1 MPVPFAVTV
10 LQYQQVRLVGVSIHT
25 TLHKAPVDCP
35 RLWSDVFA
43 HRMPEL
49 SGKAQNAY
57 QGPSY
62 GVSVFTD
69 HKGLAFNYWAAMEAP
84 DIAEPPMG
92 MSEVILPG
100 GLYACCRIP
109 APGMLRE
116 AYDYMYDV
124 CGRKRPRAFP
134 YRSTNPA
141 LNATTAAFSSLART
155 MCTYPFC
162 PAELAS
168 GFRIIIFRPAV

>member
-1 MPVPFAVTV
+1 MPVPFAVMV

-25 TLHKAPVDCP
+25 TLHKAPIECP

-43 HRMPEL
+43 PRMPEL

-57 QGPSY
+57 QGPSH

-69 HKGLAFNYWAAMEAP
+69 HKGLAFNYWAAMEAQ
-84 DIAEPPMG
+84 DIAEPPLG
-92 MSEVILPG
+92 MSEVTLPG

-124 CGRKRPRAFP
+124 WPQTAEGFPVQVDKPCFERYDSRFFQSGTHDVYVPILPR
-134 YRSTNPA
+134 
-141 LNATTAAFSSLART
+141 
-155 MCTYPFC
+155 
-162 PAELAS
+162 
-168 GFRIIIFRPAV
+168 

>member
-124 CGRKRPRAFP
+124 WPQTAEGFPVQVDKPCFERYDSRFFQSGTHDVYVPILPR
-134 YRSTNPA
+134 
-141 LNATTAAFSSLART
+141 
-155 MCTYPFC
+155 
-162 PAELAS
+162 
-168 GFRIIIFRPAV
+168 